1 MIALPFRSSLTMLVV
16 QWQLLK
22 RNAKIVFIFSFQSFL
37 VDMLSLLEA
46 LPIILDMQCFCLRNW
61 RFDGKSATELMSA
74 GTHTE
79 ALHIISISSWD
90 TDWIWCNP
98 GFCASNAINCQS
110 DLFIQNQIW
119 WAPFTIKKLWEKSS
133 RNLSFSIF
141 SPFSTLICGSTTT
154 RTFEIL

>member
-1 MIALPFRSSLTMLVV
+1 MCL
-16 QWQLLK
+16 
-22 RNAKIVFIFSFQSFL
+22 FSHFSHFWM
-37 VDMLSLLEA
+37 DMLSLLEA
-46 LPIILDMQCFCLRNW
+46 YLPQKIILDMQCFCLQNW
-61 RFDGKSATELMSA
+61 RFDGKRATESMSA

-79 ALHIISISSWD
+79 ALYIRSISSWD

-98 GFCASNAINCQS
+98 GFCSSNAINYQS

-119 WAPFTIKKLWEKSS
+119 WATFIIKTLWEKST

-154 RTFEIL
+154 WTFEIL